1 MKKFMNVKK
10 LGFSIAFLIG
20 ILSITAGQLFLQS

>member
-1 MKKFMNVKK
+1 MNVKK